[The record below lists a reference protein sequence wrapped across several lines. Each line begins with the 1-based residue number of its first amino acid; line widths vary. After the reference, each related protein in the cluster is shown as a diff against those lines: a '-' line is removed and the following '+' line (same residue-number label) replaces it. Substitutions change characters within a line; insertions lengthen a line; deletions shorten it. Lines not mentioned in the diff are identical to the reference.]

1 MTLRPDTR
9 PLYLLVIDKIKQDIE
24 NGDLRPGQRLPSE
37 FDLSKELGVS
47 RATLREALRFLEDEN
62 VVIRKQ
68 GIGTFIKSKP
78 LFTSGIEELY
88 SITNM
93 LEKHGYKAGTIFM
106 DITSNQSTNDD
117 KRLFKLEDLNE
128 KIVRVERIRTA
139 DLEPVVYC
147 IDKMPESVLNKQIDF
162 TQSQSGSL
170 FKVLQEV
177 GIEISYAIA
186 EIEPLGYHEK
196 ISPLLQSP
204 KETSLIVL
212 RQVHF
217 DISDRPVLSSV
228 NYFRSDKF
236 RFQVLRKR

>member
-1 MTLRPDTR
+1 MTLRPDPR

-24 NGDLRPGQRLPSE
+24 NGNLRPGQRLPSE
-37 FDLSKELGVS
+37 FELSKELGIS

-68 GIGTFIKSKP
+68 GIGTFIKAKP

-88 SITNM
+88 SITHM
-93 LEKHGYKAGTIFM
+93 IEKHGYEAGTIFV

-117 KRLFKLEDLNE
+117 KNIFQLEDVNE
-128 KIVRVERIRTA
+128 KMVRVERIRTA
-139 DLEPVVYC
+139 DQEPVVYC
-147 IDKMPESVLNKQIDF
+147 IDKMPESVLKKEVDF
-162 TQSQSGSL
+162 AQYSSL
-170 FKVLQEV
+170 FQVLKEET

-204 KETSLIVL
+204 KETSLIIL

-217 DISDRPVLSSV
+217 DTSDRPVLSSV